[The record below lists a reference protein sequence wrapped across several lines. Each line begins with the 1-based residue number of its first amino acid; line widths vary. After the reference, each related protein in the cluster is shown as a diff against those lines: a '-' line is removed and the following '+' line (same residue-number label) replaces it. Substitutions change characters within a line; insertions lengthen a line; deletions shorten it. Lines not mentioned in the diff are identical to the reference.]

1 MYLCRK
7 VEVDDM
13 VTNRIW
19 KDLQLPDGL
28 WRKEKSTIKARWD
41 FGSLLKFVKV
51 ACTSYTFF
59 TSMIKDG
66 FHHAESLYSI

>member
-7 VEVDDM
+7 VEVDDI
-13 VTNRIW
+13 VINRIC

-28 WRKEKSTIKARWD
+28 CSKEKPTINAWSA
-41 FGSLLKFVKV
+41 FGSRLKSVKV
-51 ACTSYTFF
+51 ACTACPSF
-59 TSMIKDG
+59 TMMIKDG

>member
-7 VEVDDM
+7 VEVDDI
-13 VTNRIW
+13 VINRIC

-28 WRKEKSTIKARWD
+28 CSKEKPTFNARRT
-41 FGSLLKFVKV
+41 FGSPLKSVKV
-51 ACTSYTFF
+51 AYTAYPSF

-66 FHHAESLYSI
+66 FHHAELLYSI

>member
-7 VEVDDM
+7 VEVDDI
-13 VTNRIW
+13 VINRIW
-19 KDLQLPDGL
+19 KNLQLPYGL
-28 WRKEKSTIKARWD
+28 CSKEKPTINARRA
-41 FGSLLKFVKV
+41 FGSRLKSVKV
-51 ACTSYTFF
+51 ACTSYTSF

>member
-13 VTNRIW
+13 VINRIC

-28 WRKEKSTIKARWD
+28 WRKEKPTIKAQRD
-41 FGSLLKFVKV
+41 FGSPLKFVKV
-51 ACTSYTFF
+51 ACTAYPSF
-59 TSMIKDG
+59 TMMIKDG
-66 FHHAESLYSI
+66 FHHAESFYSI

>member
-13 VTNRIW
+13 VINRIW

-28 WRKEKSTIKARWD
+28 WRKEKSTIKARRD

>member
-7 VEVDDM
+7 VEVDDI
-13 VTNRIW
+13 VINRIC

-28 WRKEKSTIKARWD
+28 CSKEKPTINARRA
-41 FGSLLKFVKV
+41 FGSPLKFVKV
-51 ACTSYTFF
+51 ARTSYTSF

>member
-7 VEVDDM
+7 VEVDDI
-13 VTNRIW
+13 VINRIC
-19 KDLQLPDGL
+19 KDLQLSDGL
-28 WRKEKSTIKARWD
+28 CSKEKPTINARRA
-41 FGSLLKFVKV
+41 FGSRLKSVKV
-51 ACTSYTFF
+51 ACTSYTSF